1 MNALL
6 GPDNRMLALARRGRR
21 STPPFLAFVVA
32 FLVPTVF
39 GYVGA
44 LLGISLVGP
53 LVGPLLGGAG
63 PALAGAADLV
73 VRLVFGFGPIFLF
86 LWAWTALFEGRPF
99 WTLGL
104 ERGGALRRYG
114 RGMLLGLAMFGAVV
128 GIAFVLGYVALDQ
141 TGDPRLRGTGVL
153 GAVLLVYLGWAV
165 QGPAEEILSRGWL
178 LQAVG
183 VGWGPVAGVLVS
195 SVFFA
200 LLHSL
205 NPNLSP
211 ISVLNLFLVGV
222 FLALWVLHEGSLWG
236 VFAWHSVWNW
246 AQGNLFGYEVS
257 GSSFAGGALL
267 DLRET
272 GPDAVTGGPFG
283 PEGGLAVTAVV
294 VVGIAVVLALA
305 ARRKGRAHPAP
316 ADGYEQ
322 EATGRRG

>member
-1 MNALL
+1 
-6 GPDNRMLALARRGRR
+6 MLALARRGRR
-21 STPPFLAFVVA
+21 STPPFLALVIA
-32 FLVPTVF
+32 FLVPSVL
-39 GYVGA
+39 GYVG
-44 LLGISLVGP
+44 LLVGVSLVGP
-53 LVGPLLGGAG
+53 LAGPLLGE
-63 PALAGAADLV
+63 AGAALVGAVDLV
-73 VRLVFGFGPIFLF
+73 IRLVFGFGPIFLF
-86 LWAWTALFEGRPF
+86 LWAWTNLFEERPF

-114 RGMLLGLAMFGAVV
+114 RGMLLGLVMFGAVV
-128 GIAFVLGYVALDQ
+128 GVTALLGYAALDR
-141 TGDPRLRGTGVL
+141 TTDPGLRGTNVL
-153 GAVLLVYLGWAV
+153 GAVLLVYLGWAA

-183 VGWGPVAGVLVS
+183 AGWGPVAGVLVS

-236 VFAWHSVWNW
+236 VFAWHGVWNW

-257 GSSFAGGALL
+257 GSAFEGGAFL

-283 PEGGLAVTAVV
+283 PEGGFVVTAVV
-294 VVGIAVVLALA
+294 LAGIATILALA
-305 ARRKGRAHPAP
+305 ARKTSSASERSRPNPQDGRM
-316 ADGYEQ
+316 
-322 EATGRRG
+322 TR